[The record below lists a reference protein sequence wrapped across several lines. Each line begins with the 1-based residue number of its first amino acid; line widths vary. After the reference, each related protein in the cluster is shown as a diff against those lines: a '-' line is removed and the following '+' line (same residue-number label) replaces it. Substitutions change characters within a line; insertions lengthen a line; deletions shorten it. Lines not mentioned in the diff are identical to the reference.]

1 MCNCTYANLRRGRK
15 FLPCAYL
22 VQRYRYFAVIILLH
36 SEELFTVKNNAN
48 MKKTRIIIRHI
59 SNAIPAGKLAV
70 ITGDS
75 LDGASFT
82 FRRLH
87 SDRDSVLEA
96 IKSGAS
102 GSALFGT
109 DENGVIVE
117 TVKVSDGHV
126 ATVITPDGDFS
137 GWSVTAERDGEV
149 SVPYLFNIPVISWLQ
164 NDSVCAGEGI
174 RIFGQC
180 FAAPDRFAEVGVC
193 EDGVHGYGRML
204 SEGHGVSV
212 FLRDSAGTV
221 HELAVT
227 EASCYEIRAAVPALA
242 AEGACTLYVMNE
254 SSGAIAELETEVHPA
269 GYFECAKKKD
279 KLFNVVEYGAV
290 GIIQRSFDYARDITY
305 ENLPDSAP
313 GFQRALD
320 AAGANGGGTVFVPNG
335 RYHFYGPIF
344 IPRGVRLAGEDP
356 NRVWL
361 ELPLGMGPID
371 GWGDWKQGSAINV
384 FIVGEGDFEIENLN
398 IMSVYSPVVIGAP
411 VNEGCRAKLGD
422 DKFNHTPCYENL
434 LDQTKDAN
442 NVIIRNCHIYQSPT
456 YIEHRKADRTEPF
469 FTSEYENA
477 RRGAQPVTNYGAIVN
492 VWTAIA
498 IKGTNIT
505 VENNVIEGGGDC
517 LCIMGAQNCLIRNN
531 TMVGGDM
538 AGCMSFFSTSY
549 NPDNSWRR
557 QCRNIILEGNEFSI
571 QSKTSRA
578 IFWIME
584 EHANYYM
591 AHNVIKP
598 LYWHC
603 DSEGFC
609 FHIWSNH
616 MLAPT
621 KSFDGRRITF
631 DMDGVYKQY
640 GNAWGLM
647 KDGKFIPGVFGRGCI
662 YITGGT
668 GIGTRIPIVSNDEDS
683 VTMAYEPDCELD
695 ETSVVCLSDFK
706 KFENTYIVENEVGA
720 LGRGIYYWGG
730 TYSNVVDG
738 NELCDNGGILMEDLS
753 GCGDTWQ
760 SAGELFGQILNNRVY
775 RGRAFYSNSST
786 IGVLGGTTH
795 DTSVSVIIR
804 GNVAEDDTT
813 YVALPRRKY
822 EDGSFSYRGIVFEDN
837 LSRNSE
843 YGTELGSGV
852 SVVIRGAKYDNV
864 KTEIADEGADLTVL
878 DR

>member
-1 MCNCTYANLRRGRK
+1 MRICTVEDIGFSMLIWFKVTVISRW
-15 FLPCAYL
+15 L
-22 VQRYRYFAVIILLH
+22 YFCIGGTFIVGQEDMKEK
-36 SEELFTVKNNAN
+36 SKNS
-48 MKKTRIIIRHI
+48 IIIRHI

-70 ITGDS
+70 ITGDG
-75 LDGASFT
+75 LEGAKIL
-82 FRRLH
+82 FRRLY
-87 SDRDSVLEA
+87 SDREA
-96 IKSGAS
+96 VRAAIADGSDLREIGGGDGAP
-102 GSALFGT
+102 
-109 DENGVIVE
+109 VE
-117 TVKVSDGHV
+117 AKVVKVSDGHV
-126 ATVITPDGDFS
+126 STVVTPEGEFS
-137 GWSVTAERDGEV
+137 GWSVTAERDGVV
-149 SVPYLFNIPVISWLQ
+149 SKPYRFNIPVISWLQ
-164 NDSVCAGEGI
+164 NDSVCSGEEI

-180 FAAPDRFAEVGVC
+180 FAAPDRFDKVGVC

-204 SEGHGVSV
+204 RQGHGVTV
-212 FLRDSAGTV
+212 FLRDRAGAV
-221 HELAVT
+221 HELPVT
-227 EASCYEIRAAVPALA
+227 AASCYEIRACVPALVPA
-242 AEGACTLYVMNE
+242 GECTLYVMNE
-254 SSGAIAELETEVHPA
+254 SGGAVASLETEVHPA
-269 GYFECAKKKD
+269 GFFNCIKNTDKKY
-279 KLFNVVEYGAV
+279 NVTEYGAV
-290 GIIQRSFDYARDITY
+290 GVVQRSLDYTRKITY

-320 AAGANGGGTVFVPNG
+320 AAGANGGGVVFVPNG

-344 IPRGVRLAGEDP
+344 IPRGVRLIGEDP

-361 ELPLGMGPID
+361 ELPLGMAPID
-371 GWGDWKQGSAINV
+371 GWGEWKAGSRINV
-384 FIVGEGDFEIENLN
+384 FIVGEGDFELENLN

-411 VNEGCRAKLGD
+411 VNEGCRPKLGD

-434 LDQTKDAN
+434 LDQTRDAN
-442 NVIIRNCHIYQSPT
+442 NIAIRNCHIYQSPT
-456 YIEHRKADRTEPF
+456 YIQHRKADRTEPF
-469 FTSEYENA
+469 YTGEYENV
-477 RRGAQPVTNYGAIVN
+477 RRGAQPVINYGAIVN

-517 LCIMGAQNCLIRNN
+517 LCIMGAQNCVIRDN
-531 TMVGGDM
+531 TMIGGDM

-591 AHNVIKP
+591 ANNVIKP

-616 MLAPT
+616 MLAPA

-631 DMDGVYKQY
+631 DMEGVYKQY

-647 KDGKFIPGVFGRGCI
+647 KDGKFIPGVFKRGCI
-662 YITGGT
+662 YVTGGT
-668 GIGTRIPIVSNDEDS
+668 GIGTRIPIESNDEDS
-683 VTMAYEPDCELD
+683 VTMVAEPDCQLD

-738 NELCDNGGILMEDLS
+738 NLLCDNGGILMEDLS
-753 GCGDTWQ
+753 GVGETWQ

-786 IGVLGGTTH
+786 VGLLGGSTH
-795 DTSVSVIIR
+795 DTTVSVIVR

-813 YVALPRRKY
+813 YTALPRRTH
-822 EDGSFSYRGIVFEDN
+822 ENGEFSYRGIVFEDN

-843 YGTELGSGV
+843 YGIELGDGV
-852 SVVIRGAKYDNV
+852 SVVLRGNRFENV
-864 KTEIADEGADLTVL
+864 ATEIADEGADLTVL
-878 DR
+878 DD